1 LSGAPYCIVPG
12 SISHSCAVSHDAQL
26 QLRHRPDRIVMAR
39 TSRMP
44 CGSEGAS
51 RKVRLTTYL
60 LASSAAD
67 IRGTSIAKTVIPSD
81 G

>member
-1 LSGAPYCIVPG
+1 
-12 SISHSCAVSHDAQL
+12 
-26 QLRHRPDRIVMAR
+26 MAR
-39 TSRMP
+39 TSRMS

-60 LASSAAD
+60 LASPAAD